1 MIINHHKRDRRRR
14 LIFGLVGVIILL
26 AFSYV
31 GFGLYRQSI
40 VPPVVIKPVTQLKV
54 VQQPVAAKVTAYGL
68 PVRLLIP
75 KIKVDANVLYV
86 GLDKTGNMDVP
97 PDLLNVGWYKF
108 GPIPG
113 DKGSAVIAGH
123 LVGVKDLGV
132 FANLHLLQPGDNL
145 SVLDD
150 KGATTSFV
158 VRESRS
164 YGQLEE
170 PNEVF
175 HSSDGNHLNL
185 ITCTGVWVKELQRY
199 TKRLVVFADRV

>member
-1 MIINHHKRDRRRR
+1 M
-14 LIFGLVGVIILL
+14 
-26 AFSYV
+26 
-31 GFGLYRQSI
+31 
-40 VPPVVIKPVTQLKV
+40 TT
-54 VQQPVAAKVTAYGL
+54 KVTAYGL

-75 KIKVDANVLYV
+75 KIKVDTNVLYM
-86 GLDKTGNMDVP
+86 GLNKTGNMDVP

-145 SVLDD
+145 SILDD

-175 HSSDGNHLNL
+175 HSSDGAHLNL

-199 TKRLVVFADRV
+199 TKRLVIFTDRV